1 MFQEMKQKLV
11 HNFRH
16 SESTG
21 LLEMTNNSVSD
32 PFEISLILKSLQ
44 QYDYSFFSPD
54 GIDHQLM
61 ALYCARA
68 LTDGFTPAR
77 YTNTRDWEEKLQTF
91 ISTVI
96 YRSQLGLG
104 VTIAGLTLSQR
115 FQSASEPNVANTID
129 DARRVFL
136 IGYMTA
142 AKIMFDND
150 ISLVWWKRTIER
162 EYDCSDLV
170 KLEKKFYKTV
180 AWDVQID
187 EDEFLRGLDEAF
199 AWYEVFI
206 KEHTLP
212 SSPLPIY
219 HPQQER
225 KARLPASY
233 LSLELADGAQM
244 PVTGVSD
251 AAGLPLPC
259 TAAVL
264 KRRQGLTGMVL
275 RCVTQFS

>member
-1 MFQEMKQKLV
+1 
-11 HNFRH
+11 
-16 SESTG
+16 
-21 LLEMTNNSVSD
+21 MTNDSVSD
-32 PFEISLILKSLQ
+32 PLEISLLVLNLLQ

-54 GIDHQLM
+54 GIDHRLV

-68 LTDGFTPAR
+68 VTDGFASAK
-77 YTNTRDWEEKLQTF
+77 YTNTRDWEEKLQAF

-104 VTIAGLTLSQR
+104 VTIAGLTLSRR
-115 FQSASEPNVANTID
+115 FQAVSQPNVANTID

-136 IGYMTA
+136 MGYMIA

-170 KLEKKFYKTV
+170 KLEKKFYRTV

-187 EDEFLRGLDEAF
+187 GDEFLQNLNEAF
-199 AWYEVFI
+199 TWYEDFI

-212 SSPLPIY
+212 SSPLPTY
-219 HPQQER
+219 QPHQER
-225 KARLPASY
+225 RSRLPASG
-233 LSLELADGAQM
+233 LCLELADEAQI
-244 PVTGVSD
+244 PVTD
-251 AAGLPLPC
+251 ADGLSNTAGLPLPC
-259 TAAVL
+259 TAAVQ
-264 KRRQGLTGMVL
+264 KSRQGLTGMVL
-275 RCVTQFS
+275 RFSRRVTQF